1 MATYNQVYTYTIT
14 NGGGT
19 LNLSTSDS
27 TTTRYIFS
35 GTATLAAS
43 WVIQPS
49 GNATEGME
57 FDIRWQSLCTQGA
70 NTVTI
75 FGRILSDDEALSDL
89 TISCYYNGS
98 SWDVDVTNNDLVID
112 TDSPVPFRG
121 FKRTDPG
128 DSSKIYNGILYK
140 SALWRGYLGYES
152 SDGEIIHAL
161 SSDSN
166 GNSLLHYL
174 DLSAGHLGIVKTDD
188 YLDGVIVNLE
198 TRAATGG
205 ITYGHSAHSDTSRP
219 SADFYEYDP
228 SISLDTKYIWIDGD
242 AIQSKV
248 LYNIID
254 ANNYDYNS
262 FWFDDV
268 EFTFGFG
275 GTVVATVD
283 TPPTNVVTM
292 KLVDTTFNVIPSI
305 PNYADAAAAD
315 ADADLLSGAL
325 YTTTA
330 GGRIVYR
337 KP

>member
-19 LNLSTSDS
+19 VNLPCSDS
-27 TTTRYIFS
+27 TTTRYVFS
-35 GTATLAAS
+35 GTATLAAN

-128 DSSKIYNGILYK
+128 DSSKTINGILYSTLWK
-140 SALWRGYLGYES
+140 VYMAYVNSTDTVVHGFFADSSTTQILNALDTSVG
-152 SDGEIIHAL
+152 H
-161 SSDSN
+161 N
-166 GNSLLHYL
+166 GNM
-174 DLSAGHLGIVKTDD
+174 TFTNF
-188 YLDGVIVNLE
+188 LDGLIGVFQ
-198 TRAATGG
+198 TGRTTAG
-205 ITYGHSAHSDTSRP
+205 IKYGFSTHSDTTRA
-219 SADFYEYDP
+219 SADFFEYDP
-228 SISLDTKYIWIDGD
+228 SVDLDTKYIWIDNE
-242 AIQSKV
+242 AIKSKV
-248 LYNIID
+248 MYNVVD
-254 ANNYDYNS
+254 HDNYEYNS
-262 FWFDDV
+262 IWFDDAEV
-268 EFTFGFG
+268 TFGFG